1 MGLIHR
7 LAVLT
12 AAMAILLV
20 LGSTEIA
27 LSWSERSRLD
37 DLRSESV
44 ALAETWA
51 KYITR
56 LAPTG
61 DSTAIAQGLAGWPSQ
76 HITTTSAAVWRR
88 VGDRLTLIAAS
99 GTLSDPIP
107 TSEEYQAIQSNAL
120 RTWQVRDSAP
130 AWRVAKPLGGIRPYG
145 VLSVEVSTL
154 TLQAWARLERKRS
167 YTFAVIAALLLAA
180 SVALAFAA
188 RPP

>member
-107 TSEEYQAIQSNAL
+107 S
-120 RTWQVRDSAP
+120 
-130 AWRVAKPLGGIRPYG
+130 
-145 VLSVEVSTL
+145 
-154 TLQAWARLERKRS
+154 
-167 YTFAVIAALLLAA
+167 
-180 SVALAFAA
+180 
-188 RPP
+188 